1 MATFAYFL
9 AVLQRSSLG
18 VASVEASQRFDV
30 NATQL
35 SLLAVLQLVVYA
47 ATQIPVGILLDKFG
61 PKRVLAAGALIMA
74 AGQATLAVS
83 QTFELAVA
91 GRMLVGLG
99 DAFTFISMIRMVNVF
114 LSGPKASRL
123 QQWLATLGQLG
134 QIASAFPF
142 LWMLE
147 SSGWTPAFLSV
158 ASLSLFGCCLVM
170 IFGGVDAGFQRSDIT
185 FRAVISGLKQNISR
199 APIRMA
205 FWTHFT
211 TQSSG
216 TMFVLLWGMPFL
228 TLGQGYPRSVASSL
242 LALFVLT
249 NASMGPVLGAIAA
262 KGFRVRTRLVIGAPL
277 FGMLMWIVTLAW
289 PGQAPLWLLTV
300 MVISIGMGGPTSMLA
315 FDFSRA
321 YTSKEQLGSVN
332 GFVNIGG
339 FLASFTMMA
348 VIGVMLDL
356 LNHGQPE
363 VDLYNLE
370 NFKLAL
376 PAHFAITA
384 LGLGF
389 FWRERRRTL
398 AIEGIKE

>member
-1 MATFAYFL
+1 MATLAYFL
-9 AVLQRSSLG
+9 AVMQRSSLG
-18 VASVEASQRFDV
+18 VASVEATQRFDV
-30 NATQL
+30 GAAQL

-47 ATQIPVGILLDKFG
+47 AMQIPVGILLDKFG

-74 AGQATLAVS
+74 VGQATLAIS
-83 QTFELAVA
+83 LTFEFAVT

-142 LWMLE
+142 LWLLD
-147 SSGWTPAFLSV
+147 SAGWSPAFLSV
-158 ASLSLFGCCLVM
+158 ASLSLLGFCLVV
-170 IFGGVDAGFQRSDIT
+170 IFGGVDTSDLRQDASFRSVVAGLRT
-185 FRAVISGLKQNISR
+185 NARR

-216 TMFVLLWGMPFL
+216 TMFILLWGMPFL
-228 TLGQGYPRSVASSL
+228 TLGQGYSRTMASGL

-262 KGFRVRTRLVIGAPL
+262 RSFATRARIVIGAPIM
-277 FGMLMWIVTLAW
+277 GMVLWIVTLAW
-289 PGQAPLWLLTV
+289 PGQAPFWLLIV
-300 MVISIGMGGPTSMLA
+300 MVLAIGVGGPASMLA
-315 FDFSRA
+315 FDYSRA
-321 YTSKEQLGSVN
+321 YTPKRDLGSVN

-348 VIGVMLDL
+348 VIGVALDF
-356 LNHGQPE
+356 LNRDRPATQ
-363 VDLYNLE
+363 LYNLD
-370 NFKLAL
+370 NFKMAL
-376 PAHFAITA
+376 PVHFLVTLI
-384 LGLGF
+384 GLYF
-389 FWRERRRTL
+389 YLREKKRTL
-398 AIEGIKE
+398 ALEGIKE

>member
-1 MATFAYFL
+1 
-9 AVLQRSSLG
+9 
-18 VASVEASQRFDV
+18 VASVEASQRFEV

-47 ATQIPVGILLDKFG
+47 AMQIPVGILLDKFG

-142 LWMLE
+142 LWLLDA
-147 SSGWTPAFLSV
+147 SGWTPAFLSV
-158 ASLSLFGCCLVM
+158 ASLSLFGGCLVI
-170 IFGGVDAGFQRSDIT
+170 IFGGVDAGNQRSDIS
-185 FRAVISGLKQNISR
+185 FRTVISGLKQNISR

-228 TLGQGYPRSVASSL
+228 TLGQGYSRTIASSL

-249 NASMGPVLGAIAA
+249 NATMGPVLGAIAA
-262 KGFRVRTRLVIGAPL
+262 KGFAVRARLVVGAPL
-277 FGMLMWIVTLAW
+277 LGMFMWIATLAW
-289 PGQAPLWLLTV
+289 PSQAPLWLIAL
-300 MVISIGMGGPTSMLA
+300 MVVSIGMGGPASMLA
-315 FDFSRA
+315 FDYSRA
-321 YTSKEQLGSVN
+321 YTSKNQLGSVN

-348 VIGVMLDL
+348 IIGVMLDL
-356 LNHGQPE
+356 LNHAQPE
-363 VDLYNLE
+363 VNLYNIE
-370 NFKLAL
+370 NFKIAL
-376 PAHFAITA
+376 PAHFVITA
-384 LGLGF
+384 LGLVF
-389 FWRERRRTL
+389 FLRELRRTL
-398 AIEGIKE
+398 AVEGIKE

>member
-1 MATFAYFL
+1 MATFAYFV

-18 VASVEASQRFDV
+18 VASVEASHRFDV

-47 ATQIPVGILLDKFG
+47 GMQIPVGILLDKFG
-61 PKRVLAAGALIMA
+61 PKRVLASGALIMA

-142 LWMLE
+142 LWLLDAW
-147 SSGWTPAFLSV
+147 GWTPAFLSV
-158 ASLSLFGCCLVM
+158 ASLSLFGGCLVI
-170 IFGGVDAGFQRSDIT
+170 IFGGVDSGDQRSDIS
-185 FRAVISGLKQNISR
+185 FRTVISGLKQNISR

-228 TLGQGYPRSVASSL
+228 TLGQGFSRTIASSL

-249 NASMGPVLGAIAA
+249 NATMGPVLGAIAA
-262 KGFRVRTRLVIGAPL
+262 KGFAVRARLVVGAPL
-277 FGMLMWIVTLAW
+277 LGMFMWIATLAW
-289 PGQAPLWLLTV
+289 PGQAPLWLITL
-300 MVISIGMGGPTSMLA
+300 MVVSIGMGGPASMLA
-315 FDFSRA
+315 FDYSRA
-321 YTSKEQLGSVN
+321 YTSKNQLGSVN

-348 VIGVMLDL
+348 IIGVMLDL
-356 LNHGQPE
+356 LNHAQPE
-363 VDLYNLE
+363 VNLYNIE
-370 NFKLAL
+370 NFKIAL
-376 PAHFAITA
+376 PAHFVITA
-384 LGLGF
+384 LGLVF
-389 FWRERRRTL
+389 FLRELRRTL
-398 AIEGIKE
+398 AVEGIKE